1 VTTFDIENPTE
12 RREMALTILRDRADD
27 QSWQSGSF
35 LGQVCAC
42 PERPLSEKQRAWFLR
57 IIERA
62 GLSEGVMA

>member
-1 VTTFDIENPTE
+1 MTAFDIENPAE
-12 RREMALTILRDRADD
+12 RREMALTILRDCPDD

-42 PERPLSEKQRAWFLR
+42 PDRPLSEKQRAWFLR

-62 GLSEGVMA
+62 GLSEGVNA